1 MGDRAERDD
10 FGFRIAN
17 LKARRQ
23 KSEFGSQEEKI
34 RN

>member
-17 LKARRQ
+17 LKARSQ
-23 KSEFGSQEEKI
+23 EFRSQEEKA
-34 RN
+34 